1 MGVTQEG
8 QKCIFM
14 LCMEVA
20 EEDMEV
26 QEETL
31 THLLP
36 STTIIIHLQWMILH
50 YYCTII
56 TPKIYLLLFVVIFI
70 ILIIL
75 IILGCLIFT

>member
-26 QEETL
+26 QEETVKSETFFGFEISL
-31 THLLP
+31 W
-36 STTIIIHLQWMILH
+36 IM
-50 YYCTII
+50 
-56 TPKIYLLLFVVIFI
+56 
-70 ILIIL
+70 
-75 IILGCLIFT
+75 